1 MLDVE
6 ESSSSSSREEA
17 EAGGGRTPYVAQT
30 GRVILLSK
38 CSSSNT
44 CIQQRQ
50 RLPAASTVN
59 AMCQLCRMLCAV
71 LSCLLAAVLCH
82 AVQIPADA
90 IAAALQRV
98 EADSD
103 SEEGDGGFTEAGS
116 MWGGDEVRE

>member
-1 MLDVE
+1 
-6 ESSSSSSREEA
+6 
-17 EAGGGRTPYVAQT
+17 
-30 GRVILLSK
+30 
-38 CSSSNT
+38 
-44 CIQQRQ
+44 
-50 RLPAASTVN
+50 
-59 AMCQLCRMLCAV
+59 MLCAV